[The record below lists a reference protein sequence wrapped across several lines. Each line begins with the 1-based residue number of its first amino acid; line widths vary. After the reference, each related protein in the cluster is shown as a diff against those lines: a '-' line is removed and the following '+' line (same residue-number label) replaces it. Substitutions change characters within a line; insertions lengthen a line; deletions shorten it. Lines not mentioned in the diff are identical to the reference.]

1 MIIETVVLSVAG
13 ILIGVLS
20 MSLESLVGIFIGIG
34 CLIAAGCMAANH
46 AKAGRIPKTQRKQR
60 SKLKDLLA

>member
-34 CLIAAGCMAANH
+34 CLIAAGCMAV
-46 AKAGRIPKTQRKQR
+46 K
-60 SKLKDLLA
+60 S